1 MTDAE
6 KEIALK
12 MAIEGLDE
20 EPCDDFI
27 SRKFMLKRGATCIA
41 KRDGSGNLMALGAIK
56 DLPASTII
64 RSKGHW
70 AKNKSGEILFFT
82 CSECSYSAKVIYKYC
97 PNCGAKMEC
106 RGRR

>member
-27 SRKFMLKRGATCIA
+27 SRKFMYKLGATCIA
-41 KRDGSGNLMALGAIK
+41 KRTEDGKLIAIGAIK
-56 DLPASTII
+56 DLPAATII

-70 AKNKSGEILFFT
+70 VKNKSGEILFFT
-82 CSECSYSAKVIYKYC
+82 CSECSYRAKVRYKYC
-97 PNCGAKMEC
+97 PNCGAKMEEVK
-106 RGRR
+106 

>member
-1 MTDAE
+1 MTNEE

-27 SRKFMLKRGATCIA
+27 SRKFMCKLGATCIA
-41 KRDGSGNLMALGAIK
+41 RRDGSGNLIAVRAIK
-56 DLPASTII
+56 DLMPVTII

-70 AKNKSGEILFFT
+70 INTKRGEISSFT
-82 CSECSYSAKVIYKYC
+82 CSECSYNARVRYHYC
-97 PNCGAKMEC
+97 PDCGAKMQEVK
-106 RGRR
+106 